1 MTDQNSTEIFYHGLT
16 GMQYQIENTYFA
28 KGGEGIL
35 YNVQNNSKI
44 VAKIFKEGKQDKE
57 REEKIK
63 YMVQIKLTDGQLE
76 DIAWPQDVIYDQYGF
91 AGYIMPKI
99 ERAKSLTA
107 LYSDKEYDLRW
118 RLGAA
123 INLCKVIKTVHD
135 IGQVCG
141 DLNPQ
146 NICIN
151 LGKTDKING
160 FRVTLVDVDSYHIVT
175 EDRIFRCEVGLADY
189 LAPEIQRKI
198 SNGLT
203 LKNAPLP
210 TYTRETDLFALAVHI
225 FSLLMNGSHPFACA
239 KAINGMPSENMS
251 QMTSNYIRNS
261 VVAPQP
267 IENIKEGYF
276 PFYEER
282 AGITI
287 PLYAPDFFSLPPTI
301 QQLFVRTFVDGDKE
315 PLKRAQAY
323 EWEEV
328 LKKAVDDIVEEK
340 CKNGHYYFNHVLEC
354 PICKIE
360 KQIINIMDINHN
372 RSLVHQQIIK
382 ENKSSAKSSPSVLQQ
397 GSLPLYDQAG
407 WSVVEYEPVKKRNI
421 PMLLLELALL
431 FISIIFIVCAITENI
446 IESEYPE
453 MYSDSEE
460 YYETEGSS
468 EVWVTLKLVDA
479 NGEDY
484 KLSEDYSWHLYYEQ
498 DNEVGESSEYCYFFS
513 DRLTTEVFL
522 PAGHYSAMLV
532 GESYDEDEEDEEDD
546 DWVKYTS
553 FDVPST
559 STDISNGMENVTVN
573 VVID

>member
-1 MTDQNSTEIFYHGLT
+1 MTDQNSTGIFYHGLT
-16 GMQYQIENTYFA
+16 GIQYQIENTYFA

-44 VAKIFKEGKQDKE
+44 VAKIFKGEKRDKE

-99 ERAKSLTA
+99 ERAQSLTA

-287 PLYAPDFFSLPPTI
+287 PLYAPEFSSLPPTI

-372 RSLVHQQIIK
+372 RSLVDQQIIK
-382 ENKSSAKSSPSVLQQ
+382 ENKSSAKSSP
-397 GSLPLYDQAG
+397 YDQAG
-407 WSVVEYEPVKKRNI
+407 WSVVEYEPIKKRNI

-431 FISIIFIVCAITENI
+431 FISVIFIVCAIIENI

-460 YYETEGSS
+460 YYETDEPSL
-468 EVWVTLKLVDA
+468 VPVTLRLVDVS
-479 NGEDY
+479 GRHYE
-484 KLSEDYSWHLYYEQ
+484 SSDYSWELYYEQ
-498 DNEVGESSEYCYFFS
+498 GNGVDEDSQSRTFFS
-513 DRLTTEVFL
+513 DQLTIEAFL

-532 GESYDEDEEDEEDD
+532 YENYDEDEEDE
-546 DWVKYTS
+546 DWVEYTF